1 MGETTRNL
9 AAFLRLG
16 FGSSTVPFRVLQAED
31 MFYEEMLQQ
40 PYNPFVHMVD
50 PAVPVAQP
58 QD

>member
-31 MFYEEMLQQ
+31 MFYEEMCLDAEQLSVLENALGE
-40 PYNPFVHMVD
+40 YII
-50 PAVPVAQP
+50 
-58 QD
+58 